1 MNLQDAKVL
10 ITGGSSGIG
19 LETARQLIA
28 KGARV
33 AICGRHHDR
42 LQRAAADT
50 GALPIHADVSHED
63 DVRGMVQTVVET
75 FGDYNVLINNAAFG
89 YMAPLVDLDTH
100 KMQELLATNVLG
112 AMMTGRESARHFVT
126 KNYGNIVNVA
136 STAGLNG
143 SAGGTAYV
151 ASKFALRGMTEC
163 WRQELRKHNV
173 RVMLVN
179 PSEVQTDFVVNS
191 GREARPFNESKLQS
205 AEIAHVIVSLLE
217 LNDVGFVTE
226 TTVWATNPQ

>member
-33 AICGRHHDR
+33 ATCGRHYDR

-50 GALPIHADVSHED
+50 GALPIHADVSRED
-63 DVRGMVQTVVET
+63 EVRGMVQTVVET
-75 FGDYNVLINNAAFG
+75 FDYNVLINNAAFG

-112 AMMTGRESARHFVT
+112 AVMAGRESVRHFVI

-136 STAGLNG
+136 STAGLND

-151 ASKFALRGMTEC
+151 ASKFALRGMTDC

-173 RVMLVN
+173 RGSVL
-179 PSEVQTDFVVNS
+179 
-191 GREARPFNESKLQS
+191 
-205 AEIAHVIVSLLE
+205 
-217 LNDVGFVTE
+217 
-226 TTVWATNPQ
+226 